1 MFVSRRLY
9 KTGDG
14 GLATDLIC
22 TGCELCGSPLELDS
36 ENMFKQNGVALYCS
50 ESLNR
55 LHVIS
60 LIYKP
65 FMLYVWDESDYAP
78 LLVRNKAAE
87 LLFGNIKAERVY
99 SCYRGR
105 KHAGEVDLKEIPI
118 HNSKSI
124 GQPKAAADKGVLVSC
139 KKSLEGKGK
148 HCFQENMDFYGLWL
162 ILLKTLLQQGKNSP
176 FRFEVNVNAGLDKEN
191 GRFEIVSV
199 QMPCFRTK

>member
-1 MFVSRRLY
+1 MIHL
-9 KTGDG
+9 
-14 GLATDLIC
+14 
-22 TGCELCGSPLELDS
+22 
-36 ENMFKQNGVALYCS
+36 Q
-50 ESLNR
+50 
-55 LHVIS
+55 
-60 LIYKP
+60 
-65 FMLYVWDESDYAP
+65 LYVWDESDYAP

-87 LLFGNIKAERVY
+87 LLFGKIKAERVY

-124 GQPKAAADKGVLVSC
+124 GQPNAAADKGVLVSC
-139 KKSLEGKGK
+139 SSDVHKKSLEGKGK
-148 HCFQENMDFYGLWL
+148 HCFHENMDFYGLWL

-191 GRFEIVSV
+191 GRFEMVSV